1 MCSVVQLGQNPFR
14 HIKQLTLKTPSP
26 PVENLTSFSTFL
38 YYFFLLQGEED
49 DNPMASVVDSIL
61 QVGLSICLVFFK
73 HYFQMFI
80 MTLGGFQ
87 DIWDEIPN
95 TEHELIGLFIFSNLN

>member
-1 MCSVVQLGQNPFR
+1 MHIIVKLGPTPFG

-49 DNPMASVVDSIL
+49 DNPMASAVDSIL
-61 QVGLSICLVFFK
+61 QVGLSICLV
-73 HYFQMFI
+73 
-80 MTLGGFQ
+80 
-87 DIWDEIPN
+87 
-95 TEHELIGLFIFSNLN
+95 IF